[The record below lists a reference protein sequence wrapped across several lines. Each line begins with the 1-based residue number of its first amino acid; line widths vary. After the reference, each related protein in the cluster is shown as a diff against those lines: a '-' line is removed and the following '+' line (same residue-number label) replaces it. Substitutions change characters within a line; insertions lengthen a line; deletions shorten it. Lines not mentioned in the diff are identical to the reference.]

1 MRGGG
6 AAARH
11 PVGVCLHD
19 HRRSRAAHADRVQL
33 VPRAGSALDDDGIVS
48 GVRRR
53 FSRGDR
59 AAGRRVPA
67 VSRPGLG
74 VQSGAGGM
82 TDARRYAQ
90 IRYRLLLVDL
100 ASWLLFLGVFFWC
113 KGSQA
118 TAHWWS
124 DRVAAEPLRVLGYV
138 TVVSVVY
145 YLLMLPLHIYSGFH
159 LEHRFGLSRLT
170 FRGWMVRE
178 AKHVGVSALLG
189 AILIEGLYA
198 LLRYAPASWPLWATV
213 GWVAF
218 SVILTRAFPTV
229 LLPMFYKTRP
239 LQDQALTD
247 RLLGLC
253 RRVGLSAL
261 GVFRFE
267 LGAETRKANAALAG
281 LGKTRRVLLSDTLL
295 AEFTPEEIEGVLA
308 HELAHHRYRH
318 ITKMLCLSAVGSWLS
333 FSLTQL
339 ASHRWVTAFG
349 LQGLAD
355 LAGFP
360 LLMLWLSIL
369 GLIGLPVQNAVSR
382 AFEWQG
388 GRGAGRGG
396 PPPPPLFPP
405 PPPPPPPP

>member
-1 MRGGG
+1 
-6 AAARH
+6 
-11 PVGVCLHD
+11 
-19 HRRSRAAHADRVQL
+19 
-33 VPRAGSALDDDGIVS
+33 
-48 GVRRR
+48 
-53 FSRGDR
+53 
-59 AAGRRVPA
+59 
-67 VSRPGLG
+67 
-74 VQSGAGGM
+74 M
-82 TDARRYAQ
+82 TDARRYAR

-100 ASWLLFLGVFFWC
+100 VSWLLFLSAFFWC
-113 KGSQA
+113 GLSQA
-118 TAHWWS
+118 TARWWS
-124 DRVAAEPLRVLGYV
+124 DRIALEPLRVLGYV
-138 TVVSVVY
+138 AVVSVLY
-145 YLLMLPLHIYSGFH
+145 YLLMFPLHVYSGFH

-178 AKHVGVSALLG
+178 AKHVGVSAILG

-198 LLRYAPASWPLWATV
+198 LLRHVPASWPLWATI

-218 SVILTRAFPTV
+218 SVILARVFPTV
-229 LLPMFYKTRP
+229 LLPLFYKTRP

-261 GVFRFE
+261 GVFRFD

-318 ITKMLCLSAVGSWLS
+318 ITKMLLMSAAGSWLA

-339 ASHRWVTAFG
+339 AGERWVAALG

-355 LAGFP
+355 ITGFP
-360 LLMLWLSIL
+360 ILMLWLSVL
-369 GLIGLPVQNAVSR
+369 GLIGLPLQNAVSR
-382 AFEWQG
+382 AFEWQAD
-388 GRGAGRGG
+388 RFAVEMTNRSPAFAKALRRLAALNLADPA
-396 PPPPPLFPP
+396 PPRWVAWLFYDHPPITQRIQAAELEQ
-405 PPPPPPPP
+405 